1 MPERH
6 PAPGASSGLAWGIVL
21 RLPEGLDA
29 PDLHAWWSDGAGTS
43 GDGACRAPGQV
54 ELPGPGH
61 WGVVVS
67 GVGIAPHLFLVEVA
81 PEAPWPEVELVPTGS
96 LRLEVSGDDP
106 LRLTEAE
113 VLLEI
118 APEAWPGGEQL
129 LLDRRFLPPSLA
141 SDLARAVEAWGL
153 ARREQEGADAAFR
166 RTVLERLSGF
176 MAHGARSMRR
186 GGGRP
191 EPFHH
196 DLSEDGILVLN
207 DLPAPGP
214 YRWRLSN
221 GGPYEVEPKPARLFD
236 TTDRGGVVVD
246 LARSAV
252 SRILW
257 SEDFEIEIHGE
268 TTVQGRLVRPAT
280 VRGRL
285 DLAAAGAPVKRA
297 WVGVD
302 RIHDGRAE
310 GQPRARFR
318 EVFVEVP
325 PDDGRFR
332 LEGMAPGVKTLD
344 AAWESES
351 GDWFLVHVA
360 DFELLEGE
368 DRDLGILSPRG
379 AVLDVVARLVGTEDA
394 SASLQSEL
402 GALES
407 AAAPIGLFLLDGEG
421 ASVAFEGPL
430 QIGFRRPVS
439 IHGLASSRVY
449 LRADLHLPDFAR
461 SLHEHLYATRLEETI
476 EIGVAGTASL
486 ALDFEL
492 RRSGRGRLRLV
503 AGEDVELPDE
513 LALDVSFFGAS
524 RGRLTLP
531 NSILFSRDRHDGW
544 VGEVPLEAYP
554 SFLVLRSPVLLR
566 DPSLPGPEPRGM
578 WVGTADLPEPAVG
591 VAPEVV
597 VPLLE
602 GVMVDVVLSDP
613 ERIESEGPVLAVD
626 VVGWPKSQDPHYLA
640 GRIREGRYRLGPIP
654 PGVTICDR
662 GSGHTWQVPPQGGAW
677 RLDG

>member
-1 MPERH
+1 M
-6 PAPGASSGLAWGIVL
+6 
-21 RLPEGLDA
+21 
-29 PDLHAWWSDGAGTS
+29 
-43 GDGACRAPGQV
+43 
-54 ELPGPGH
+54 
-61 WGVVVS
+61 
-67 GVGIAPHLFLVEVA
+67 
-81 PEAPWPEVELVPTGS
+81 
-96 LRLEVSGDDP
+96 
-106 LRLTEAE
+106 
-113 VLLEI
+113 
-118 APEAWPGGEQL
+118 
-129 LLDRRFLPPSLA
+129 
-141 SDLARAVEAWGL
+141 
-153 ARREQEGADAAFR
+153 
-166 RTVLERLSGF
+166 
-176 MAHGARSMRR
+176 
-186 GGGRP
+186 
-191 EPFHH
+191 PFHH
-196 DLSEDGILVLN
+196 DLPEDGILVLH

-221 GGPYEVEPKPARLFD
+221 GGPYEVEPKPERLFD
-236 TTDRGGVVVD
+236 TTGRGGVVVD

-268 TTVQGRLVRPAT
+268 TTVHGRIVRPAT

-310 GQPRARFR
+310 GRPRARFR

-325 PDDGRFR
+325 SDDGRFR
-332 LEGMAPGVKTLD
+332 LEGVAPGVKTLD

-360 DFELLEGE
+360 DFELFEGE
-368 DRDLGILSPRG
+368 DRDLGVLSPRG
-379 AVLDVVARLVGTEDA
+379 AVLDVVARLVGLDDA
-394 SASLQSEL
+394 SASLRNEL
-402 GALES
+402 ASLES
-407 AAAPIGLFLLDGEG
+407 AAASVGLFLLDGEG
-421 ASVAFEGPL
+421 ADVAFEGPL
-430 QIGFRRPVS
+430 QVGLGRHVS
-439 IHGLASSRVY
+439 IHGLASSRAR
-449 LRADLHLPDFAR
+449 LLANLGLPDSAR
-461 SLHEHLYATRLEETI
+461 SLREHLYTTRLEETI

-492 RRSGRGRLRLV
+492 RRGGRGRLRLV

-513 LALDVSFFGAS
+513 LALDVSFFGAN

-531 NSILFSRDRHDGW
+531 NSILFSRDREAGW
-544 VGEVPLEAYP
+544 VGEVPLDAYP

-566 DPSLPGPEPRGM
+566 DSSSPSPESGGS

-602 GVMVDVVLSDP
+602 GVMVDVVLSDSD
-613 ERIESEGPVLAVD
+613 RIESEGPVLAVD
-626 VVGWPKSQDPHYLA
+626 VAGWPQSQDPHYLA
-640 GRIREGRYRLGPIP
+640 GRIREGRYRLGPVP
-654 PGVTICDR
+654 PGLTIRDR
-662 GSGHTWQVPPQGGAW
+662 ASGRSWQVPQEGGVW